1 MSRPL
6 LLRGAEMKEAV
17 KELWCSNIYESSHKH
32 LEELAPSCYNIK
44 NAIEIQNIR
53 GEKAWLKII
62 MFPNSLS
69 KDLHLL

>member
-1 MSRPL
+1 MRNLQKIRSLKQRKRLCRIGSR
-6 LLRGAEMKEAV
+6 
-17 KELWCSNIYESSHKH
+17 SHKH